1 MVFPFLFRRN
11 TMKTFIVIAVFL
23 YGIGTALSAA
33 KDSLDTGKSLLANRH
48 AQIEAVLA
56 SN

>member
-1 MVFPFLFRRN
+1 MFPFLFRRN
-11 TMKTFIVIAVFL
+11 IMKTFIVIAVFL

-33 KDSLDTGKSLLANRH
+33 KDSLDNGKSLLANRH

>member
-1 MVFPFLFRRN
+1 
-11 TMKTFIVIAVFL
+11 MKTFILIAVFL

-33 KDSLDTGKSLLANRH
+33 KDTLDIDKSLLANRH
-48 AQIEAVLA
+48 AQIEAALA

>member
-1 MVFPFLFRRN
+1 MR
-11 TMKTFIVIAVFL
+11 TFIVIAIFL
-23 YGIGTALSAA
+23 YGIGSALSAA
-33 KDSLDTGKSLLANRH
+33 KDTLDTGKSLLANRH

>member
-1 MVFPFLFRRN
+1 
-11 TMKTFIVIAVFL
+11 MKTFIVISVFL

-33 KDSLDTGKSLLANRH
+33 KDSLDTGKSLLVNRH

>member
-1 MVFPFLFRRN
+1 
-11 TMKTFIVIAVFL
+11 MKTFIVIAVFL

-33 KDSLDTGKSLLANRH
+33 KDSLGTGKSLLANRH

>member
-1 MVFPFLFRRN
+1 
-11 TMKTFIVIAVFL
+11 MKTFLIVAALMFS
-23 YGIGTALSAA
+23 IGTALSAA
-33 KDSLDTGKSLLANRH
+33 KETLDNGKSLLANRH